1 MIFQKLAKY
10 SLKAFI
16 ILVLTGLAGLGV
28 IYFFLQRSPEEL
40 ANKYLVEAAKKIG
53 LDLSF
58 KSIHVTLLP
67 RPAIGIGDLNI
78 KGKDCELNIAWLSLR
93 PNLGNL
99 LRGELAPG
107 NIILLRPKLYIESE
121 TLFSD
126 PRAFLSEMESLFKGG
141 REGKARGAPKILSDC
156 SLQIVQGYSLA
167 TGGGSRKA
175 ALSNLNARLELDR
188 NGDLS
193 GSADFASLRA
203 SEDGKASFSLE
214 AIKAEGGCSL
224 YNFDETESKISVAG
238 RSSIGRFLQE
248 ANFTANFTFS
258 DFDWA
263 LNLDASALL
272 NMDGVL
278 LPASYNGRIFSL
290 SDSMEII
297 SRQSDFSMDADS
309 GNLEFRFR
317 LPTSRLAWS
326 LEGKLAM
333 RRLSLTQWLG
343 FARGLPAGLQMAL
356 DNITDAKMNFFLDA
370 KTFKASDIIATSTGA
385 TFTGEGGV
393 PDLARPVVE
402 LDLKSSQANLGLAI
416 PESLVKS
423 PLAVYF
429 PYEPLTPR
437 SGIPLKEGETG
448 IGYDIKL
455 AAKKLIYG
463 PVIINNAKLRIH
475 PGKMDV
481 MRLEDVLL
489 DASGDF
495 YGGALKANCILGAD
509 PAMPVYI
516 GASAKNVNA
525 AGLAK
530 AMPVLPL
537 TKGALDAESK
547 VFSRGKTLKDFM
559 RNLDGPISVSGEK
572 VVMGAAVK
580 EPISRLLLKSKL
592 KGGQILKNSVNFDGS
607 WSLEANLAKLSAA
620 LTADGLLTFSEKGLS
635 VKSLPCVLKLN
646 FPEKLGFFPTKSDI
660 VLRGALSGQSDTD
673 KFTLDKLSLAL
684 PGAKITGNIALNA
697 KSVNASGE
705 LSANISDSGKL
716 LNFFSVSGSSVPAG
730 LSKLLV
736 DASYTASEKGIAL
749 PKLKLKAGELHADGN
764 LNFLFKSE
772 PALEFDLNI
781 NQIDWDKQFA
791 GGQSAKQGNWDF
803 SSLKDFNCKGRL
815 RAGSFSGWGARLTKI
830 ALPITMQKGILSIQ
844 ELTANFYGAILK
856 VQVEAVFDKN
866 VNLKT
871 IISVNEFKLEEAV
884 KDQKIESVLA
894 GKASVGASLA
904 CNLSGPG
911 QLPAKLDGIWN
922 FKIIS
927 GFWQGR
933 EKNGKLKGS
942 PTRLDLVRASGKMRG
957 GRMESSDILIK
968 NSEMQVIGEGWLNL
982 TSRKI
987 DCKLNVNMDNLPDF
1001 PLYVYGPID
1010 KPSTAI
1016 GAGKMVL
1023 NALGD
1028 ITSGI
1033 GNMFGNLVKGLVNIF

>member
-10 SLKAFI
+10 SLRAFV
-16 ILVLTGLAGLGV
+16 ILVLTSLASLV
-28 IYFFLQRSPEEL
+28 AIYFFLQRSPEEL
-40 ANKYLVEAAKKIG
+40 ANKYLVEAAKKAG

-67 RPAIGIGDLNI
+67 LPAIGIGDLNI

-93 PNLGNL
+93 PNLGAL
-99 LRGELAPG
+99 LRGALAPG

-121 TLFSD
+121 TLFRD
-126 PRAFLSEMESLFKGG
+126 PRAFLSEVKGLFKGSG
-141 REGKARGAPKILSDC
+141 EGKASGAPEMPSDC
-156 SLQIVQGYSLA
+156 ALQIVQGYSIA
-167 TGGGSRKA
+167 SGGGGKA
-175 ALSNLNARLELDR
+175 VLSNLNARLELDR

-193 GSADFASLRA
+193 GKADFAYLRA
-203 SEDGKASFSLE
+203 SEDGKASFSLD
-214 AIKAEGGCSL
+214 AVKAEGECSL
-224 YNFDETESKISVAG
+224 YNFDETESRISVSG
-238 RSSIGRFLQE
+238 RSSVGRFLQE
-248 ANFTANFTFS
+248 ADFTANLTFS

-263 LNLDASALL
+263 LNVEAAALI

-297 SRQSDFSMDADS
+297 SRKSDFSMDADS

-317 LPTSRLAWS
+317 LPTSRHAWS

-356 DNITDAKMNFFLDA
+356 DNITGAKMDFFLDA
-370 KTFKASDIIATSTGA
+370 KTFKASDIIASSTGA

-402 LDLKSSQANLGLAI
+402 LDLKSNQANLGLVI

-423 PLAVYF
+423 PLNVYF

-437 SGIPLKEGETG
+437 SGIPLKEGEAG
-448 IGYDIKL
+448 VGYDIRL

-495 YGGALKANCILGAD
+495 YGGAIKANCILGAD
-509 PAMPVYI
+509 PSMPVYI
-516 GASAKNVNA
+516 GASAKNVDA

-530 AMPVLPL
+530 AMPVLPF
-537 TKGALDAESK
+537 TKGTLDGESK
-547 VFSRGKTLKDFM
+547 VFSRGKTLNEFM
-559 RNLDGPISVSGEK
+559 RNLDGPISVSGSK

-592 KGGQILKNSVNFDGS
+592 KGGQILKNSVNFDGA
-607 WSLEANLAKLSAA
+607 WSLEASLAKLSAA
-620 LTADGLLTFSEKGLS
+620 LTADGSLTFSEKGLS
-635 VKSLPCVLKLN
+635 VKSLPGVLKLN
-646 FPEKLGFFPTKSDI
+646 FPEKLGFLPPKSAF
-660 VLRGALSGQSDTD
+660 VLRGQLSGQSGAD
-673 KFTLDKLSLAL
+673 KFSLDKLSLEL
-684 PGAKITGNIALNA
+684 PGARITGNIAMNA
-697 KSVNASGE
+697 KTINASGE
-705 LSANISDSGKL
+705 LSANINDSGKL
-716 LNFFSVSGSSVPAG
+716 LNFFAVQGASVPAG
-730 LSKLLV
+730 LAKMLI
-736 DASYTASEKGIAL
+736 DASYTASEKGIAF
-749 PKLKLKAGELHADGN
+749 PKLKLRAGELHADGN
-764 LNFLFKSE
+764 LNFLFQGE
-772 PALEFDLNI
+772 PTLEFDLNI
-781 NQIDWDKQFA
+781 NEIDWDRQFA
-791 GGQSAKQGNWDF
+791 GGQSAKKGNWDF

-815 RAGSFSGWGARLTKI
+815 KANAFSGWGARLTKI
-830 ALPITMQKGILSIQ
+830 ALPITMQKGKLSVQ
-844 ELTANFYGAILK
+844 ELTANFYGALLK
-856 VQVEAVFDKN
+856 VQAEAVFDKN
-866 VNLKT
+866 INFKT

-894 GKASVGASLA
+894 GKASVGATLTS
-904 CNLSGPG
+904 NLTGPG
-911 QLPAKLDGIWN
+911 QIPAKLDGIWN

-927 GFWQGR
+927 GYWQGK

-942 PTRLDLVRASGKMRG
+942 PTRLDLVRASGKMRD

-968 NSEMQVIGEGWLNL
+968 NSEMQVSGEGWLNL

-987 DCKLNVNMDNLPDF
+987 DCKLNVNMNNLPDF

-1023 NALGD
+1023 NALGGL
-1028 ITSGI
+1028 TSGI